1 MENHFAQTCLFKS
14 LLLNWIRSSALLP
27 LQAWK
32 LYESDELMKLVDE
45 RLDPSEYQTEQ
56 VKRVMEIALM
66 CTQSSVASRPSM
78 SEIVVLLLSKGEA
91 GLKPTRPTFIEAT
104 KRVQTDTSTS
114 TASSASNA
122 TVSISQFSAR

>member
-1 MENHFAQTCLFKS
+1 
-14 LLLNWIRSSALLP
+14 
-27 LQAWK
+27 
-32 LYESDELMKLVDE
+32 MKLVDE

-78 SEIVVLLLSKGEA
+78 SEIVVLLLSKGEVE
-91 GLKPTRPTFIEAT
+91 LKPTRPTFIEAT
-104 KRVQTDTSTS
+104 KRVQTDTSSS